1 MTRQDAIKKLIE
13 VALAEEGYLEKATN
27 ANLDSKTAN
36 AGYNNYTK
44 YARDHAAW
52 GTYNASKQG
61 YAWCEMFVDWCFI
74 KTFGFDTGMK
84 MTCQPKGQYG
94 AGCTMSY
101 SYYKQAGQAVGVQEA
116 AAGDQI
122 FFGTAKEMTHTGL
135 IYKVDANT
143 IYTIEGNTRAGSN
156 QIVAN
161 GGGVFRKSYSRSFS
175 GIGGIGRPRWSLID
189 GTAQAPVSQPAVQY
203 AEATRLGGVF
213 AEIPFS
219 SIAHIEHVKMNA
231 ARGETIDS
239 VAKRAKWNGKAP
251 SIVINAELYN
261 LKDFSPASGVKHN
274 GVLELAGW
282 QPGFGF
288 ENEKTPVFQGYAW
301 ITTKDWVGGYP
312 AVIRDGKKSFT
323 VPAGLNGAAY
333 RTMIGVKGETLGI
346 LVTKNRCS
354 IDDAANVFAA
364 EKYENVINLD
374 GGASSCYTTPE
385 RSWTRQAKLRGYL
398 AIWLTSGAESALS
411 GKKASGS
418 SSGSQSGASASTATF
433 LHDVKYKAG
442 KTLTVTANVLNMRAA
457 NGKVMTTLKKGAAC
471 QWYGYYT
478 KNLPGMSGKFLYV
491 ISGKYTGFVSEQYVR

>member
-52 GTYNASKQG
+52 GTYNTSKQG

-74 KTFGFDTGMK
+74 KTFGFDTSMK

-101 SYYKQAGQAVGVQEA
+101 SYYKQAGQAVGIQEA

-156 QIVAN
+156 QIIAN
-161 GGGVFRKSYSRSFS
+161 GGGVFRKSYSRNFS
-175 GIGGIGRPRWSLID
+175 GIGGIGRPKWSLID

-288 ENEKTPVFQGYAW
+288 ENEKTPVFQGYSW

-354 IDDAANVFAA
+354 LDDAANVFAA

-418 SSGSQSGASASTATF
+418 SSGSQPGASASTATF
-433 LHDVKYKAG
+433 LHDAKYKAG